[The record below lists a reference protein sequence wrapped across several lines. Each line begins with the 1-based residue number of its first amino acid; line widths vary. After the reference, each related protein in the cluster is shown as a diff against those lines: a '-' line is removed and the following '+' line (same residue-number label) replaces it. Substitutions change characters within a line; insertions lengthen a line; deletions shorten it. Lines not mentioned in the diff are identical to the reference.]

1 MGENKFETTKLLQK
15 TLQSTRQFEDLRSL
29 QYRIWEDGEE
39 IVEAEFENGFVI
51 SICVTADSGVALI
64 RDVMRGLE

>member
-15 TLQSTRQFEDLRSL
+15 TLQSTRQFEDLKSL

-39 IVEAEFENGFVI
+39 IVEAEFENGLVT
-51 SICVTADSGVALI
+51 SVCVTADSGVALI